1 MPELKSKQSL
11 KEAANLGN
19 WIEARI
25 HLSFT
30 EIADDLFAWGHV
42 TREERIILSSAIGDG
57 LAAYNTTIESLAP
70 QILKRG
76 PFSDPDV
83 PMLQEV
89 AEGSPNPHLKS
100 DHVDVGIE
108 LRETEPTG
116 ELLEAALRRDGTI
129 GIKIIQPG
137 KGSSGFYPAA
147 VLERDGPKVF
157 LKGTQMYWDH
167 QTATEEA
174 ERPEGSLTSLAGE
187 LVSDARWESNGAE
200 GPGLYADAQVFSCYQ
215 EAVNELAGHIGVS
228 IRAMGDA
235 TPGPEGPIIQ
245 RLTEVNSIDF
255 VTRAGAGG
263 EILELF
269 ESARNKATERK
280 EMVIK
285 PEPDERITTLQE
297 RLEIAKLLE
306 RQEILEQEND
316 RLKEANILRD
326 GRDQIARQ
334 LSTSGLPE
342 IMRERVGRNILAALP
357 MKEGALDVEALTQKV
372 TEAVEAET
380 EYVKSIVGP
389 LSPVHG
395 MGASEA
401 SQGQDVSASLEESF
415 REITGSE
422 TAGKIAAAGR

>member
-1 MPELKSKQSL
+1 MPELSSKQSL

-19 WIEARI
+19 WLEARI

-57 LAAYNTTIESLAP
+57 LAAYNAAVEALAP

-76 PFSDPDV
+76 PFSDPEI
-83 PMLQEV
+83 PMLQEAV
-89 AEGSPNPHLKS
+89 GVELTESAE
-100 DHVDVGIE
+100 
-108 LRETEPTG
+108 TG
-116 ELLEAALRRDGTI
+116 NLLEAALRRDGTV

-137 KGSSGFYPAA
+137 QGSSGFYPAE

-157 LKGTQMYWDH
+157 VSGTQMYWDH
-167 QTATEEA
+167 QTAMEEA

-200 GPGLYADAQVFSCYQ
+200 GPGLYADAQVFGPFQ

-228 IRAMGDA
+228 IRARGDA

-269 ESARNKATERK
+269 ESARNKATERRDPVTLQK
-280 EMVIK
+280 VT
-285 PEPDERITTLQE
+285 PEPDERMTQ
-297 RLEIAKLLE
+297 LLE
-306 RQEILEQEND
+306 RQTLLEQENAQ
-316 RLKEANILRD
+316 LKEANILRD
-326 GRDQIARQ
+326 ARDHVAKQ
-334 LSTSGLPE
+334 LATSALPE
-342 IMRERVGRNILAALP
+342 IMRERVGKNLLDALP

-372 TEAVEAET
+372 SDAVAAET
-380 EYVKSIVGP
+380 EYIKSIIGP

-401 SQGQDVSASLEESF
+401 SQSEASAASLEESF
-415 REITGSE
+415 KEITGSE